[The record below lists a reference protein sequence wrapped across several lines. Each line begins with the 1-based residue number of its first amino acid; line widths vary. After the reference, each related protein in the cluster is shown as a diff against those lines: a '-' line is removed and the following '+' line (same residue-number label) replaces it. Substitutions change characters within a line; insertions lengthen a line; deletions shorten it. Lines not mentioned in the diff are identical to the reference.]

1 MADTGLQDKVVIVT
15 GANHGMGAAIAKAF
29 AAEGANVLITYYR
42 FSAEAYGDISGE
54 QVAKATESGRAYYCK
69 MQMQTA
75 DHVVAAI
82 KKSGGSCIAIEADL
96 VDTANIPMLF
106 DQAEKHFGPVDILV
120 NNAAYGKCDTFV
132 PSSELKESSDFVD
145 VFPIATITSES
156 HDRHFAVNSRAVSL
170 MMAEFAKRYIKRKG
184 SFGRIIN
191 ISTDGAYCHPS
202 AVSYGAGKLAME
214 SFSRAAATELG
225 PYGITVNVISPGA
238 VQTGWLAPSII
249 EQIEQSYPLRRVGRP
264 EDIANAVIFF
274 ASKQAE
280 WITGQVLQVGGG
292 NRM

>member
-1 MADTGLQDKVVIVT
+1 MTDAGLKNKVVIVT
-15 GANHGMGAAIAKAF
+15 GANHGVGAAIAKAF
-29 AAEGANVLITYYR
+29 ASEGAKVLITYYR
-42 FSAEAYGDISGE
+42 FSAEAYGDISE
-54 QVAKATESGRAYYCK
+54 EEVEKATEPGRAYYCK

-82 KKSGGSCIAIEADL
+82 EESGGSCIAIEADL
-96 VDTANIPMLF
+96 VDTTNIPMLF
-106 DQAEKHFGPVDILV
+106 DLAEKHFGPVDILI
-120 NNAAYGKCDTFV
+120 NNAAYGKCDTFI
-132 PSSELKESSDFVD
+132 PSCELQESSDFVD
-145 VFPIATITSES
+145 EFPMATITPDS

-170 MMAEFAKRYIKRKG
+170 MMAEFAKRYIERKG

-238 VQTGWLAPSII
+238 VQTGWLVPRII
-249 EQIEQSYPLRRVGRP
+249 KQIEQSYPLRRVGRP

>member
-1 MADTGLQDKVVIVT
+1 MLDTGLKDKVVIVT

-29 AAEGANVLITYYR
+29 TAEGAKVLVTYYR
-42 FSAEAYGDISGE
+42 FSAEAYGDISEE
-54 QVAKATESGRAYYCK
+54 QVAKATEPGRAYYCK

-82 KKSGGSCIAIEADL
+82 EKAGGSCIAIEADL
-96 VDTANIPMLF
+96 SDTANIPMLF
-106 DQAEKHFGPVDILV
+106 DQAEKHFGPVDILI
-120 NNAAYGKCDTFV
+120 NNAAYGKCDTFI
-132 PSSELKESSDFVD
+132 PSSELPKQSIFVD
-145 VFPIATITSES
+145 EFPVVTVTSES
-156 HDRHFAVNSRAVSL
+156 HDAHFAVNSRAISL
-170 MMAEFAKRYIKRKG
+170 MMAEYAKRYIKRKG
-184 SFGRIIN
+184 SFGRIVN

-202 AVSYGAGKLAME
+202 AVSYGASKLAME
-214 SFSRAAATELG
+214 SFTRAAATELG

-238 VQTGWLAPSII
+238 VQTGWLVPRII
-249 EQIEQSYPLRRVGRP
+249 EQIEQSYPLRKVGRP

-274 ASKQAE
+274 TSKQAE